1 MQDLENTSEYHL
13 RTSIQNIAK
22 QSIKLENI
30 IGLEQRLKD
39 YIKDSYEEVGYLV
52 IRLERKI
59 ISNSK
64 LIVDHNINKIINV
77 YIPGLGEIDLK
88 DLVYSGNEV
97 IFNSNLNN
105 KEVEI
110 IYLEL

>member
-1 MQDLENTSEYHL
+1 MEDLQSTSEYQL
-13 RTSIQNIAK
+13 RTSIQYVAS

-30 IGLEQRLKD
+30 IGIEQRLKD
-39 YIKDSYEEVGYLV
+39 YIKTVSVEEGYLT

-59 ISNSK
+59 IQDSK
-64 LIVDHNINKIINV
+64 VITDYNINKIINV
-77 YIPGLGEIDLK
+77 YISGLGDIGLK
-88 DLVYSGNEV
+88 DLVYSNTE
-97 IFNSNLNN
+97 ILFDSSLNT